1 MAVIGGNVEGLY
13 ALNDNEDGYVWAHGP
28 WPVKGMRGR
37 TIEMGLPYQCSVPGS
52 PLNGPTM
59 FGVIQPP

>member
-1 MAVIGGNVEGLY
+1 MPVIDGNAEGLY

-37 TIEMGLPYQCSVPGS
+37 LSSWDFPTNAPCRDLP
-52 PLNGPTM
+52 
-59 FGVIQPP
+59 